1 MRLVSLKLKN
11 YRQHEESLIEFP
23 DGLIGIIG
31 LNGAGKSSLIES
43 IAWTLFGNLAART
56 DKEGIKRTSAPL
68 NSSVETSL
76 EIELNGNYYQ
86 VQRVLKGDKQ
96 TALASIIANGK
107 VIADSPKACDKEIE
121 YLLGMDYKSFYT
133 SFFARQKE
141 LNALTDLNPNQRR
154 DIIIRMLRIDAID
167 KTIDMIRSDSRDQK
181 MQAEVLKKSLKDPNF
196 LEGQKMAFEKKQKE
210 LQGQLQELEKELQK
224 QEQEVD
230 KFKDLFTNERK
241 IYEKHNEL
249 ENQIIK
255 QKTQLKQLQKQEQ
268 EVIKELENI
277 KSLENKIKLI
287 KQSAK
292 DLENLEKEKKALDL
306 SRENNLVK
314 AQEHLT
320 EIEKILSENNAHLK
334 ILREKYKE
342 LADSKKQITSRGKN
356 AACPTCH
363 RELGHDFEKILS
375 HFDEELSK
383 ITKEADSLKKE
394 NEIKETQK
402 IEISLIIKNLRQNLP
417 TQTSPLQV
425 GLFQTEYNPKELE
438 NIQIKIKEAQ
448 KAKDEYVRLSA
459 QIEKKAKLEEQLQ
472 KQGQELKEIAEK
484 LALLETDQKKL
495 NYNKEEHSKITRQ
508 NEEEKEK
515 LRFLSQKLSQN
526 KIEMVSCEKE
536 IEKFDAEIKNIE
548 RTKKAIEELVHSQT
562 KITQLTNIMDEY
574 RTHLISRIQPEL
586 SKTASDLF
594 ITLTDGKYSGIE
606 LDDKYDLYIYDGNV
620 KYPLS
625 RFSGGEADLAN
636 LCLRLAIS
644 QLISASAGIDGG
656 FIILDEIFGSQDD
669 IRKNS
674 ILNALAK
681 LSKQYRQIII
691 ITHIEDIKDSL
702 EAIIEVKENEQGIS
716 KVKQI

>member
-11 YRQHEESLIEFP
+11 YRQHEDTFVEFP

-43 IAWTLFGNLAART
+43 IAWTLFGSLAART
-56 DKEGIKRTSAPL
+56 DKEGIKRTSAPA
-68 NSSVETSL
+68 NASVETSL
-76 EIELNGNYYQ
+76 EIELNGNYYK
-86 VQRVLKGDKQ
+86 VQRILKGDKQ

-107 VIADSPKACDKEIE
+107 VIADTTKACDKEIE

-181 MQAEVLKKSLKDPNF
+181 MQAEVLKKSLKDPNL
-196 LEGQKMAFEKKQKE
+196 LESQKIAQEKKLGQI
-210 LQGQLQELEKELQK
+210 QGQLQKLEKELEK
-224 QEQEVD
+224 QEQVVG
-230 KFKDLFTNERK
+230 KFKDLFANERK
-241 IYEKHNEL
+241 IYEKYNEL

-255 QKTQLKQLQKQEQ
+255 HKTKLKQGQKQAQ
-268 EVIKELENI
+268 DIKKELENI
-277 KSLENKIKLI
+277 KELENKIKTI
-287 KQSAK
+287 RQSTK

-306 SRENNLVK
+306 NRENNLVK

-320 EIEKILSENNAHLK
+320 TIEKSLSENSAHLK

-342 LADSKKQITSRGKN
+342 IADSKKQITSRGKN

-363 RELGHDFEKILS
+363 RELGNDFEKIIS
-375 HFDEELSK
+375 HFDEELNK

-394 NEIKETQK
+394 NDLKENQK

-417 TQTSPLQV
+417 TKTTALQIS
-425 GLFQTEYNPKELE
+425 LFQKEYNPKELTD
-438 NIQIKIKEAQ
+438 IQDKIKAAQ

-459 QIEKKAKLEEQLQ
+459 QIEQKPKLKDEEQKINREIEQIQQTLEKLEKEQN
-472 KQGQELKEIAEK
+472 ELK
-484 LALLETDQKKL
+484 
-495 NYNKEEHSKITRQ
+495 YNKEEHSKITRQ

-515 LRFLSQKLSQN
+515 LRILSQN
-526 KIEMVSCEKE
+526 LSQSKIELVSCEKE

-548 RTKKAIEELVHSQT
+548 STKKAIEKLAQSQT

-606 LDDKYDLYIYDGNV
+606 LDDKYDLFIYDGNI

-702 EAIIEVKENEQGIS
+702 EAIIEVKENEQGTS
-716 KVKQI
+716 QVKQI